1 MKRYS
6 NFALYIPEVSD
17 DNKKPEGVLFLRS
30 KSGVDWYEAQSGF
43 QPDTMKVMYDSAGII
58 CCAETDVSGLW
69 PVNCS
74 VAEIS
79 LKNVPEDFSC
89 NGLWTC
95 DGKSINKREYTQT
108 ERIAK
113 NEATKSQLMSAAT
126 SAIAPLQDA
135 VDIGLDTQEE
145 AALLLAWK
153 KYRALLNRVDATL
166 VGDISWPE
174 VPSSV
179 A

>member
-6 NFALYIPEVSD
+6 NFTFYTPDVLDEDVSTD
-17 DNKKPEGVLFLRS
+17 GALFLRS
-30 KSGVDWYEAQSGF
+30 KSGIDWYKAQLEF
-43 QPDTMKVMYDSAGII
+43 KPDTMKVMYDASGVI

-79 LKNVPEDFSC
+79 LNNIPDDFAC

-95 DGKSINKREYTQT
+95 DGKSINKREYSLA

-113 NEATKSQLMSAAT
+113 NEAAKSHRMSVAT
-126 SAIAPLQDA
+126 NAIAPLQDA
-135 VDIGLDTQEE
+135 IEIGINTEAE
-145 AALLLAWK
+145 AALLLKWK
-153 KYRALLNRVDATL
+153 TYRALLNRVDPNS
-166 VGDISWPE
+166 VDDIQWPE
-174 VPSSV
+174 LPSDV